1 MYPKKLSNYHRILKL
16 PLINYEIYEIQYN
29 DLFQIKIHMFIDFY
43 NFTFINKF
51 LNQFYVFK
59 QWKNEY

>member
-51 LNQFYVFK
+51 LNQF
-59 QWKNEY
+59 